1 MQYIL
6 VQRISRWLIS
16 PQHLRVL
23 YELKQ
28 IFITFELLEMSDC
41 CLWLPSNICNAPV
54 SYSQKNASLIL
65 YFVSLRTFIISIN
78 LVYFMFSSDLL
89 RHSIQGLGKTFL
101 ELYRSDILLKD
112 IRGYSQRSFLS
123 ASVEGFAK
131 SGALFKLQ

>member
-1 MQYIL
+1 MYISAENFQMTDKSSASQGAL
-6 VQRISRWLIS
+6 WIKNKYLSHLNSWRCQIAVYGSLLIFVMHQF
-16 PQHLRVL
+16 PTA
-23 YELKQ
+23 K
-28 IFITFELLEMSDC
+28 
-41 CLWLPSNICNAPV
+41 
-54 SYSQKNASLIL
+54 KNASLIL